1 MLGLLQQKLA
11 AVKGCYSM
19 DFLEGWLLYMQDRGQ
34 AWVVGGALRDHLL
47 GLPTS
52 ELDLVITIAPAALPT
67 ALWQQTAH
75 SFWLDE
81 TRQILRAIEPNGQ
94 SFDIAPLQGEDIH
107 ADLSCRDFTVNAMAM
122 TLSEWIGNRE
132 ALIDP
137 RSGKQDL
144 AARRLRLVSP
154 NALLDDPVRVLRGV
168 RLAVEK
174 QLILEPP
181 IVKQMRE
188 VSSQLPAQAAERLTV
203 ELSRILMHPLAAA
216 GADLLAQV
224 GATESLFPEGWAMQ
238 KVTQNKYHQ
247 FTVSEHSRRAFA
259 AFVSIIHTGHYLTAK
274 AQAWFADYWHELS
287 PSLQAATMF
296 AAWLHD
302 IGKPPARVIRKG
314 RVTFYDHEQVGA
326 EMAVAIAK
334 RLRLSNAQQELIKCF
349 VRLHMYPMQL
359 WRTEKFGP
367 QLIHRFYQRAGQY
380 GPLIVVFTLADYLA
394 KGDNLAGTQEFAAH
408 KQVVE
413 DFLKAYF
420 CQQAELVNPEPLL
433 NHNEMMEVANQAPGA
448 WLRQARR
455 ELLEAQAAGQVQ
467 SREQAVRWLQDWWQQ
482 QATRHKGRPY

>member
-1 MLGLLQQKLA
+1 MEFLDGLF
-11 AVKGCYSM
+11 S
-19 DFLEGWLLYMQDRGQ
+19 YMKDRGQ

-52 ELDLVITIAPAALPT
+52 ELDLVITISPAALPT
-67 ALWQQTAH
+67 TLWQQAAH
-75 SFWLDE
+75 RFWLDE
-81 TRQILRAIEPNGQ
+81 TRQILRVSEPNGQ

-107 ADLSCRDFTVNAMAM
+107 TDLSRRDFTVDAMAM
-122 TLSEWIGNRE
+122 TLPDWLGNQE

-137 RSGKQDL
+137 FSGKQDL
-144 AARRLRLVSP
+144 AARRLRPVSP
-154 NALLDDPVRVLRGV
+154 NALLEDPVRVLRGV

-174 QLILEPP
+174 QLILEPS

-188 VSSQLPAQAAERLTV
+188 VSLQLPAQAAERLTV
-203 ELSRILMHPLAAA
+203 ELSRILMHPLAAK
-216 GADLLAQV
+216 GADLLEQV
-224 GATESLFPEGWAMQ
+224 GATESLFPEVWAMQ
-238 KVTQNKYHQ
+238 NVTQNKYHQ

-259 AFVSIIHTGHYLTAK
+259 AFVSIVHIGRYLTPKAK
-274 AQAWFADYWHELS
+274 AWFSGYWRELS

-302 IGKPPARVIRKG
+302 IGKPPTRVIRKG

-334 RLRLSNAQQELIKCF
+334 RLRLSSAQQELVKCF

-359 WRTEKFGP
+359 WRTEIFGP
-367 QLIHRFYQRAGQY
+367 QLIHRFCQRAGQY

-394 KGDNLAGTQEFAAH
+394 KGDNLAETAEFAAH

-413 DFLKAYF
+413 DFLKAYS

-433 NHNEMMEVANQAPGA
+433 NGNEMMEVVNQAPGA

-467 SREQAVRWLQDWWQQ
+467 SREQAVSWLQGWCGSKRRGTKVDP
-482 QATRHKGRPY
+482 TRSS